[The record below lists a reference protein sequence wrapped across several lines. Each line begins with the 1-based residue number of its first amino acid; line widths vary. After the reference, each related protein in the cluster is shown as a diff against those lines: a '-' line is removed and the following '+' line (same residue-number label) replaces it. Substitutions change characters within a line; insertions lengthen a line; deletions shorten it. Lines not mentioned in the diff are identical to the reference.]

1 MTTGGSTLPAE
12 MQPLAEAVKEKLAI
26 QELQAEERT
35 RRMNILKSM
44 DTRTISEQ
52 LPQLEAKLE
61 IILKEELLFKKDSQG
76 FLASSGQDC
85 AEVKRLLAELSVK
98 AEGKTVAEREAWLTR
113 QRTEN
118 VQLAAAIS
126 RQAQIAF
133 RLEDLRIQEEA
144 IRVQMTNIRA
154 ILELKTAQIQFL
166 AS

>member
-1 MTTGGSTLPAE
+1 MTTGGATMPAE
-12 MQPLAEAVKEKLAI
+12 VRPLAEAVKEKLAI

-44 DTRTISEQ
+44 DTRAISEQ
-52 LPQLEAKLE
+52 LPMLEAKLQE
-61 IILKEELLFKKDSQG
+61 TLKAELAYRKDSQG
-76 FLASSGQDC
+76 YMASGSQDC
-85 AEVKRLLAELSVK
+85 AEVKRLLAELAVN

-113 QRTEN
+113 QRAVN
-118 VQLAAAIS
+118 PQLAGAIS
-126 RQAQIAF
+126 RQNQVAF
-133 RLEDLRIQEEA
+133 QLEDFRIQEEA